1 MEHIS
6 ENEEDNDNLSVNSI
20 PINNDLNSQKDSLL
34 QELELI
40 KKNIAENNRVRFYME
55 NELNEITRARDEKLR
70 ENEELINHNEALV
83 ENIWR
88 NQEDLIKIQN
98 EKKIV

>member
-6 ENEEDNDNLSVNSI
+6 ETEEDNDNLSLNSI

-40 KKNIAENNRVRFYME
+40 KRNIAENNRVRFYME
-55 NELNEITRARDEKLR
+55 NELNDITKARDEKLR
-70 ENEELINHNEALV
+70 ENEELIIHS
-83 ENIWR
+83 
-88 NQEDLIKIQN
+88 
-98 EKKIV
+98 EKYLEKSIRFINTTK